1 MSIATATKNTTD
13 TQTDFLPLHGT
24 DYVEFYVGNAKQA
37 AHFYKD
43 CFWFSKSGLCRSR
56 NRHKRQSK
64 LCHSS
69 KQTHFCAYYTLRA
82 NNAIADHI
90 YKHGDGV
97 KVLALKVED
106 ARSAYAETTKRGGKS
121 YLEPVVLNDESGEV
135 VLSGIH
141 TYGDTVHVFVERKI
155 TQVFSCPGLKNG
167 KAITTRR
174 NRTFIC

>member
-1 MSIATATKNTTD
+1 
-13 TQTDFLPLHGT
+13 
-24 DYVEFYVGNAKQA
+24 
-37 AHFYKD
+37 
-43 CFWFSKSGLCRSR
+43 
-56 NRHKRQSK
+56 
-64 LCHSS
+64 
-69 KQTHFCAYYTLRA
+69 LRA

-121 YLEPVVLNDESGEV
+121 YLEPVVLNDEAGEV

-167 KAITTRR
+167 KAITTRQKPDFYMLTIVWAMWDGTR
-174 NRTFIC
+174 